1 MLRGAWEAGW
11 VRILVIEDDD
21 AVAEGLCRTLI
32 GEGFRVERCGN
43 GSEGL
48 TKAMA
53 GGFDLIVLDLLL
65 PGMNGYRLCQAL
77 RDADDWTPILMLTA
91 KAGEF
96 DEAEGLET
104 GADDYLVKPASMV
117 VFMARVRALLRRPS
131 RRVDWPSVGGLR
143 LDPLRRRC
151 LVGDVSVELTSRE
164 TEVLAFLLD
173 HPGEAHSK
181 TELLDAVW
189 GDFEGDP
196 NIVEV
201 YISHLRRKV
210 DEPFGRS
217 SIETVRGLGY
227 RIRVEEPA

>member
-1 MLRGAWEAGW
+1 
-11 VRILVIEDDD
+11 
-21 AVAEGLCRTLI
+21 
-32 GEGFRVERCGN
+32 
-43 GSEGL
+43 
-48 TKAMA
+48 
-53 GGFDLIVLDLLL
+53 
-65 PGMNGYRLCQAL
+65 
-77 RDADDWTPILMLTA
+77 
-91 KAGEF
+91 
-96 DEAEGLET
+96 
-104 GADDYLVKPASMV
+104 LVKPASMV
-117 VFMARVRALLRRPS
+117 VFLARVRALLRRPS

-143 LDPLRRRC
+143 LDPVRRRC